1 MNNKIL
7 DEYFET
13 ILNVLYK
20 SLEAGKGGPFGAG
33 VVLNGKLISTGTNE
47 VVKTFDVSKHAEVV
61 ALANATQMVKNFH
74 VEKGILL
81 TTHFPCLMC
90 YHAAKWAKI
99 SKVYYIFDYEQTE
112 NLFGFHGDERF
123 LSDLNICEK
132 TLFNDPS
139 IVLQKYE
146 SELVKEKYFGNLVKR
161 WNEEF
166 KAQLLGYDV

>member
-1 MNNKIL
+1 MDNKIL
-7 DEYFET
+7 DKYFFQ

-33 VVLNGKLISTGTNE
+33 VVLNGELISTGTNE

-61 ALANATQMVKNFH
+61 ALANATKKVENFH
-74 VEKGILL
+74 VENGILL

-99 SKVYYIFDYEQTE
+99 SKAYFIFDYEQTE

-123 LSDLNICEK
+123 LCDLNISEK

-139 IVLQKYE
+139 IVLKRYE
-146 SELVKEKYFGNLVKR
+146 SDFVKEKYFAELVKR
-161 WNEEF
+161 WNEDF
-166 KAQLLGYDV
+166 KARLLGYDV